1 MDPIRPSVTARPAT
15 TIGDMNRA
23 LVVIDA
29 QESFRQREI
38 WRAGSNPDFVANVNR
53 TRRPFPR
60 DRRPVIW
67 VLHSEPG
74 TGGVFDPASGH
85 VRLLDGLRQPAAGEP
100 TLVKTSHN
108 VFTTTNAGQFLTE
121 RRIFDLTV
129 CGIRTEQCVETTA
142 RVGGDLGYA
151 VTFVTDA
158 TLTFPIP
165 HRDAAD
171 AGVDEILADPRTLQN
186 EDDRRAHRTGPRRP
200 VRHRPHPR
208 RGGRGGARGMM
219 TRS

>member
-1 MDPIRPSVTARPAT
+1 MK
-15 TIGDMNRA
+15 RA
-23 LVVIDA
+23 LFVIDA

-38 WRAGSNPDFVANVNR
+38 WRAGSNPDFVDNVNR
-53 TRRPFPR
+53 LVDAFRAAGDT
-60 DRRPVIW
+60 VIW

-74 TGGVFDPASGH
+74 TGGVFDPVNGH
-85 VRLLDGLRQPAAGEP
+85 VRLLDGLRVPGTGEP
-100 TLVKTSHN
+100 TMVKTSHN

-129 CGIRTEQCVETTA
+129 TGIRTEQCVETTA

-165 HRDAAD
+165 HRDATGAS
-171 AGVDEILADPRTLQN
+171 VDEILADPRTLGVDAIV
-186 EDDRRAHRTGPRRP
+186 ERTERVLDGRFAT
-200 VRHRPHPR
+200 VRTVADVL
-208 RGGRGGARGMM
+208 GAALVA
-219 TRS
+219 

>member
-1 MDPIRPSVTARPAT
+1 
-15 TIGDMNRA
+15 MNRA
-23 LVVIDA
+23 LFVIDA

-38 WRAGSNPDFVANVNR
+38 WRAGSNPDFVPNVNR
-53 TRRPFPR
+53 LVDYFRASG
-60 DRRPVIW
+60 DLVIW

-85 VRLLDGLRQPAAGEP
+85 VRFLDGLRAPEAGEP

-129 CGIRTEQCVETTA
+129 SGIRTEQCVETTA

-151 VTFVTDA
+151 VTFVTEA

-165 HRDAAD
+165 HRDAAG
-171 AGVDEILADPRTLQN
+171 ASVDEILADPRTLGN
-186 EDDRRAHRTGPRRP
+186 EAIVERTERVLDGRFATVRSLAEVVGPAL
-200 VRHRPHPR
+200 V
-208 RGGRGGARGMM
+208 G
-219 TRS
+219 

>member
-1 MDPIRPSVTARPAT
+1 
-15 TIGDMNRA
+15 MNRA
-23 LVVIDA
+23 LFVIDV

-38 WRAGSNPDFVANVNR
+38 WRAGSNPDLILNVNR
-53 TRRPFPR
+53 LVENFRASGDF
-60 DRRPVIW
+60 VVW

-74 TGGVFDPASGH
+74 TGGVFDPANGH
-85 VRLLDGLRQPAAGEP
+85 VRLLDGITPPTNNEP

-165 HRDAAD
+165 HPDS
-171 AGVDEILADPRTLQN
+171 AGASVDEILADPRTLSN
-186 EDDRRAHRTGPRRP
+186 EAIVERTERVLDGRFAT
-200 VRHRPHPR
+200 VRKTAEVA
-208 RGGRGGARGMM
+208 GAAFVA
-219 TRS
+219 

>member
-1 MDPIRPSVTARPAT
+1 
-15 TIGDMNRA
+15 MNRA
-23 LVVIDA
+23 LFVIDA

-38 WRAGSNPDFVANVNR
+38 WRAGSNPDFVANVNILVDHVR
-53 TRRPFPR
+53 ATGGT
-60 DRRPVIW
+60 VIW

-74 TGGVFDPASGH
+74 TGGVFDPANGH
-85 VRLLDGLRQPAAGEP
+85 VRLLDGIRAPAPGEP

-108 VFTTTNAGQFLTE
+108 VFTTTNAGQLLTE
-121 RRIFDLTV
+121 RRIFELTV

-165 HRDAAD
+165 HRDAAG
-171 AGVDEILADPRTLQN
+171 ATVDEILADPRTLGN
-186 EDDRRAHRTGPRRP
+186 PEIVERTERVLDGRFAT
-200 VRHRPHPR
+200 VRTV
-208 RGGRGGARGMM
+208 AEMVE
-219 TRS
+219 SALVA